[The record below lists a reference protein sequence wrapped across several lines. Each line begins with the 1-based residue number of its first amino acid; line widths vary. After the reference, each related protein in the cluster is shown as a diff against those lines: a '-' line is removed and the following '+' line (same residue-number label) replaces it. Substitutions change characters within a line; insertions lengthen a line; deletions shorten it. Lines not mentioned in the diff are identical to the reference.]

1 MCASGTKEHLA
12 KGERELSIWQG
23 RKKPTQKNSSLK
35 KKGHP
40 HHPSLC
46 LPGGPAVPRL
56 PRCTG
61 RGCLGMLPVASQGHG
76 GCVGR
81 AQEAEEG
88 KGRARYNRGTEQRTG
103 RERATSLGPPRGRAP
118 PPPRPGQQ
126 GETSTPVPSL
136 KAVGFF
142 CCFFKHPPLLPPS
155 LGQTHLCDVPPNPPG
170 RSGSPPRRAGMRSHS
185 PTTLHCISLS
195 LFFFYGIFTC
205 L

>member
-1 MCASGTKEHLA
+1 M
-12 KGERELSIWQG
+12 SIWQG

-118 PPPRPGQQ
+118 PPARPGQQ

-142 CCFFKHPPLLPPS
+142 CCFFKHPPPPS
-155 LGQTHLCDVPPNPPG
+155 PPFPRADTPLRCPPKPAWTL
-170 RSGSPPRRAGMRSHS
+170 RQPSAPRRDAQPLTHYPS
-185 PTTLHCISLS
+185 LHLS
-195 LFFFYGIFTC
+195 LPLFFLWDIYMFIAFSFKRSTT
-205 L
+205 